1 MIGVPA
7 ATAFDLRFRLLG
19 LPVRISPW
27 FWLLALFLTWG
38 DGSDL
43 SITLVGTA
51 CVLVSILVHEFGHG
65 LSSRMFGRR
74 VDEVILYQVGGL
86 CVHEPVPNFWQNL
99 FVVAAGPGIGLILGA
114 VCLALRVGLEV
125 SRAAIPYQLEA
136 ALGFL
141 IFINI
146 GWSLLNLLPVWPLDG
161 GQILGLI
168 LGRAAP
174 RNGRRW
180 THIVG
185 LLVAGIISCI
195 FFTYQL
201 GVFGG
206 IMFAL
211 IAFDNFQVLQV
222 MHHWSKA
229 EDGDDGDWWKR

>member
-99 FVVAAGPGIGLILGA
+99 FVVAAGPGIGLILGG

-125 SRAAIPYQLEA
+125 SRVAIPYQLEA

-161 GQILGLI
+161 GQ
-168 LGRAAP
+168 
-174 RNGRRW
+174 
-180 THIVG
+180 
-185 LLVAGIISCI
+185 LVAGIISCI

-222 MHHWSKA
+222 MHHWSRQT